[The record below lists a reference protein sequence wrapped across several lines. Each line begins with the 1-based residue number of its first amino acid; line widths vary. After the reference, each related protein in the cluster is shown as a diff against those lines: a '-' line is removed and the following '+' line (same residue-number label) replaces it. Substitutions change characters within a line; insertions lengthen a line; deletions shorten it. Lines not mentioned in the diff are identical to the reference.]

1 MRLPHNP
8 LTAELLRALVVLVDE
23 GGVTRAARR
32 LGVSQPAASLVLRQL
47 RGIFGDPLLVRAQGG
62 MAATERG
69 RALRE
74 GAAQALA
81 EIDGLLVAPEDF
93 DPSACRQTFTIAM
106 PDHIL
111 PLLLNGVMREFRA
124 RAPMARL
131 VIRALGPEYD
141 FEGALA
147 SGTADIVISNWPTP
161 PPYLRIST
169 LFEDR
174 FVCLVDR
181 GHPFTRE
188 PPTPEAYLAAAHIA
202 PSDYAIA
209 HRGVVETHL
218 GGLRLQRDRRIVVGY
233 FSMAPYLLPG
243 TDLVFTAT
251 RHFAEHFARALD
263 LAIVESPVE
272 YPRIR
277 FYQLWHERMH
287 HSPTHRW
294 LRRLVGDMRQ
304 LHERDAA
311 AAPEAVRPGRA

>member
-69 RALRE
+69 RALRD

-124 RAPMARL
+124 RAPLARL

-147 SGTADIVISNWPTP
+147 SGAADIVVSNWPTP

-218 GGLRLQRDRRIVVGY
+218 GGLRLQRDRRVVVGY

-272 YPRIR
+272 YPCIR

-304 LHERDAA
+304 LHERNAA